1 MIILLHCFWELSTS
15 LNTKVVSSIASILQT
30 NWGFYN
36 NLDNI
41 GNLLTIC
48 YVLAM
53 CTFVREKEKDK
64 EEEREARQRE
74 KERWDG
80 NID

>member
-1 MIILLHCFWELSTS
+1 MYDYSTS
-15 LNTKVVSSIASILQT
+15 LLLRTINFTKHKVVSSIASILQKI
-30 NWGFYN
+30 NGSFYN

-48 YVLAM
+48 YVLVM

-64 EEEREARQRE
+64 EEEREERQRE
-74 KERWDG
+74 EME
-80 NID
+80 I

>member
-1 MIILLHCFWELSTS
+1 MQ
-15 LNTKVVSSIASILQT
+15 K
-30 NWGFYN
+30 NWSVHN

-48 YVLAM
+48 HVLVM
-53 CTFVREKEKDK
+53 CTFIREKEKDT

-74 KERWDG
+74 KERGDG